1 MTVIRLLKFGLR
13 TLSFPETMTGFTLI
27 SNATAPADSCARRGH
42 ADGGGDFEPM
52 TILVVWSQHPLA
64 GISRSR
70 RRARFIPAPVS
81 AGTTPLI
88 TLRSGHR
95 PRRQA
100 PVRNYPRHS

>member
-1 MTVIRLLKFGLR
+1 LGVAAYRAVR
-13 TLSFPETMTGFTLI
+13 H
-27 SNATAPADSCARRGH
+27 AAP
-42 ADGGGDFEPM
+42 GGDFEPM

-81 AGTTPLI
+81 AGTTQLI

-100 PVRNYPRHS
+100 PVRNYPRHSAFTNRRKTITRKRRSATKSA